1 LGFCEHGEPHPHVTR
16 SDVSTVQNIL
26 SMDSKGLWNQDC
38 TINHVN
44 SGPRLDPWP
53 SPTWSSHTP
62 QMDGM
67 ENISRV
73 RKTGTEFDQYL
84 IADKQIEEGIL
95 QCMEARWRKGRAVRT
110 DGLVPLRLLS
120 SGSRA
125 VVDIRARDD
134 CLLHQTTLK
143 SSMLPECGARNCGA

>member
-1 LGFCEHGEPHPHVTR
+1 MGFCEHGEPHPHVTR

-38 TINHVN
+38 TVNHLN
-44 SGPRLDPWP
+44 PGPRLDPWP
-53 SPTWSSHTP
+53 SPTWSSHMP
-62 QMDGM
+62 QMNGM

-95 QCMEARWRKGRAVRT
+95 QCIEERWLKGEGLFGPMGSSLCGYCPPAVERW
-110 DGLVPLRLLS
+110 
-120 SGSRA
+120 
-125 VVDIRARDD
+125 
-134 CLLHQTTLK
+134 
-143 SSMLPECGARNCGA
+143 